1 MKMLIWNI
9 RGIELLAKV
18 KPLSKEIMTRE
29 QVETVGIQETIKQNF
44 SKTDL
49 G

>member
-18 KPLSKEIMTRE
+18 KPLKEIMTRE